1 MAETM
6 RKFIPGVHP
15 GPLTR
20 KCRLMSQSLHAVLF
34 DMDGTLVDTEGT
46 WGEALSALA
55 RELGG
60 EVSEPARAA
69 TVGTSMTA
77 ALGIL
82 YADLGVQRTERQKA
96 EDSLWVQDTVAELLG
111 GDLDWR
117 PGARELLTAVRSAGI
132 AAALVTT
139 TPRRLAAG
147 LLVRMDVDLGAPA
160 FDVTVCGDEVPAN
173 KPDPAPYRQA
183 MNLLGVAPGGCVAIE
198 DSRVGAASALAAGA
212 AVLGVPSLQPLLPA
226 PGLVVRESLA
236 GVGPA
241 DLARLLAARD
251 DDLAPAEG

>member
-1 MAETM
+1 MT
-6 RKFIPGVHP
+6 K
-15 GPLTR
+15 
-20 KCRLMSQSLHAVLF
+20 SLAAVLF

-55 RELGG
+55 RRLGG
-60 EVSEPARAA
+60 EVSAPARAA
-69 TVGTSMTA
+69 TVGTSMAT

-82 YADLGVQRTERQKA
+82 YADLGVRRTERQMLA
-96 EDSLWVQDTVAELLG
+96 DSLWVQDTVAQLLA

-147 LLVRMDVDLGAPA
+147 VLGRMDEDLAPPA

-183 MNLLGVAPGGCVAIE
+183 MAALGVDPVGCVAIE
-198 DSRVGAASALAAGA
+198 DSRVGVTSALAAGA
-212 AVLGVPSLQPLLPA
+212 AVLGVPSMQTLPPA
-226 PGLVVRESLA
+226 PGLVVRPSLA
-236 GVGPA
+236 GVGPD
-241 DLARLLAARD
+241 DLAEVLLAARR
-251 DDLAPAEG
+251 DLATAER